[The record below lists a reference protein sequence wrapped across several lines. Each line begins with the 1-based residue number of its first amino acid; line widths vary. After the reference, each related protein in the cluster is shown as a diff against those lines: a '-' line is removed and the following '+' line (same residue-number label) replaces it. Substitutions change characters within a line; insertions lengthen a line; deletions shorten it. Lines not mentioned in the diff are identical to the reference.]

1 QVNLYSG
8 QDWFVSPE
16 PAMQQPL
23 VDPGYMPSYMDN
35 INDGASAMGGS
46 IYGHTS
52 NSMPESRG
60 AYIRRNS
67 VLEAPQSPRGP
78 ARPTPPPRPARRSV
92 KPKIELRAM
101 HVHAEFKQFSE
112 SSATAYDF
120 GLNVGM
126 LEILDELD
134 SSEWSKFLTRRRDTK
149 TGLPATLQSLAN
161 SRNRQLFT
169 KGTADSDRVTSS
181 SMRRQRSSRWPNN
194 NAEPMICAQ
203 AESVRPYPTLATEEL
218 RIDVEISPLRCYI
231 HQDALDFLIAFFE
244 AAEQHSAVL
253 MANDESKQ
261 QGSGKPATPERRGL
275 YGQRQRAS
283 VADHPYF
290 QIVRIAPI
298 NLIFDYKPRRMR
310 TLSGSNSSGRQH
322 QAQGAATTSTSA
334 TDSSSSV
341 PAVGAGASPNSPA
354 NISAPSRKP
363 IELLNF
369 FPLEDAE
376 MTLNTVKV
384 RGVAGISKLVHELG
398 RAWLPH
404 LTQTQIP
411 GVVSGMT
418 PLRSLV
424 NIGSGFADLV
434 ILPLEQYRKDGRLVQ
449 GIKRGAQSFAR
460 TTALEAIQ
468 LGAKVA
474 VNAQTLLEQAGD
486 ILNVDIT
493 NAGESG
499 SVPHSYEGAEGVM
512 SGDHPHIVVDL
523 ADWPDYMSADG
534 HSTVAAGS
542 EYGGSVSG
550 GGAGRRNSFNKS
562 KYARQPESLSEGM
575 RQAYLSLRS
584 NVGDAVQTI
593 LAIPVVVQ
601 ESVGDDSGEGAGD
614 GAPGRSP

>member
-1 QVNLYSG
+1 M
-8 QDWFVSPE
+8 
-16 PAMQQPL
+16 A
-23 VDPGYMPSYMDN
+23 SYMDN
-35 INDGASAMGGS
+35 LDDGASAMGGS
-46 IYGHTS
+46 IYGQTS
-52 NSMPESRG
+52 ASMPESRG
-60 AYIRRNS
+60 AYLRRNS
-67 VLEAPQSPRGP
+67 LLETPQSPRGP
-78 ARPTPPPRPARRSV
+78 TRPSPQPRPARRSA
-92 KPKIELRAM
+92 KPKIELRAT

-134 SSEWSKFLTRRRDTK
+134 SSEWSKFLTRRRDAK

-161 SRNRQLFT
+161 PRNRQLFT

-181 SMRRQRSSRWPNN
+181 SMRRQRSNRWPNN
-194 NAEPMICAQ
+194 NAEPMVCAQ

-244 AAEQHSAVL
+244 ATERHSAAL
-253 MANDESKQ
+253 RANDELKQ
-261 QGSGKPATPERRGL
+261 HRSGQAAASSGQHSTSGRRDL
-275 YGQRQRAS
+275 YGRRQRAS
-283 VADHPYF
+283 VANHPYF

-310 TLSGSNSSGRQH
+310 ALSGSSSSSSRQQ
-322 QAQGAATTSTSA
+322 QAQGAASTSTSA
-334 TDSSSSV
+334 ADNSPSAPMTS
-341 PAVGAGASPNSPA
+341 AGASPNSPKVA
-354 NISAPSRKP
+354 SSRKP

-384 RGVAGISKLVHELG
+384 RGVAGISKLIHELG

-486 ILNVDIT
+486 ILNVD
-493 NAGESG
+493 
-499 SVPHSYEGAEGVM
+499 
-512 SGDHPHIVVDL
+512 
-523 ADWPDYMSADG
+523 
-534 HSTVAAGS
+534 
-542 EYGGSVSG
+542 
-550 GGAGRRNSFNKS
+550 
-562 KYARQPESLSEGM
+562 
-575 RQAYLSLRS
+575 
-584 NVGDAVQTI
+584 
-593 LAIPVVVQ
+593 
-601 ESVGDDSGEGAGD
+601 
-614 GAPGRSP
+614 

>member
-1 QVNLYSG
+1 MADVGADPVQVTVPDASDANRDIGGSNDAPGDDAANNAGRDFGVIDDYFKAPMPGDTVPEDDESSTGIFDHILCLSVDLARVQVNLYSG
-8 QDWFVSPE
+8 QDWFVSTE
-16 PAMQQPL
+16 LAMQQAV
-23 VDPGYMPSYMDN
+23 VDPGFMPSYMDN
-35 INDGASAMGGS
+35 LNDAASAMGGS
-46 IYGHTS
+46 IYGPTS
-52 NSMPESRG
+52 VSMPESRG

-67 VLEAPQSPRGP
+67 LLETPQSPRGP
-78 ARPTPPPRPARRSV
+78 TRPSPTPRPARRSA
-92 KPKIELRAM
+92 KPKIELRAT
-101 HVHAEFKQFSE
+101 HVHAEFKQFAE
-112 SSATAYDF
+112 TSATAYDF

-134 SSEWSKFLTRRRDTK
+134 SSEWSKFLTRRRDAK

-161 SRNRQLFT
+161 PRNRQLFT

-244 AAEQHSAVL
+244 AAERHSAVL
-253 MANDESKQ
+253 LANDESKQ
-261 QGSGKPATPERRGL
+261 HGSGQAATGSGQNTASERRGL
-275 YGQRQRAS
+275 YGRRQRAS
-283 VADHPYF
+283 VAARPYF

-310 TLSGSNSSGRQH
+310 APSGSNSGRQH
-322 QAQGAATTSTSA
+322 QAQGAAATSTSA
-334 TDSSSSV
+334 SSNSPSAPV
-341 PAVGAGASPNSPA
+341 VGAGASPNSPTA
-354 NISAPSRKP
+354 AISAPSRKP

-384 RGVAGISKLVHELG
+384 RGVAGVSKLVHELG

-449 GIKRGAQSFAR
+449 GIK
-460 TTALEAIQ
+460 
-468 LGAKVA
+468 
-474 VNAQTLLEQAGD
+474 
-486 ILNVDIT
+486 
-493 NAGESG
+493 
-499 SVPHSYEGAEGVM
+499 
-512 SGDHPHIVVDL
+512 
-523 ADWPDYMSADG
+523 
-534 HSTVAAGS
+534 
-542 EYGGSVSG
+542 
-550 GGAGRRNSFNKS
+550 
-562 KYARQPESLSEGM
+562 
-575 RQAYLSLRS
+575 
-584 NVGDAVQTI
+584 
-593 LAIPVVVQ
+593 
-601 ESVGDDSGEGAGD
+601 
-614 GAPGRSP
+614 